1 TESFSNAYF
10 KRDFTSEFKKALVE
24 YVHGGGALF
33 IATCQSGTV
42 NVDGLLLAYPGCLGS
57 AFGIVRDRTCGF
69 VNGGA
74 HTAFSDP
81 FQLVCVAAAGAED
94 LTDGVGEVL
103 VNLTRA
109 LSFPKIDKRTPSAA
123 FPVVRTPNDAAVGAG
138 RPVMA
143 AARFGEGR
151 VFVCGDLTAFVP
163 FRIEHADNAALLI
176 NAFGWLVNRPVNA
189 ARRGAFARSLF
200 LTESDLKKIKQEEYK

>member
-1 TESFSNAYF
+1 MGPEMLPDWLRAVRKLGLTYGWSDPAAWTAETLKGRRVVVLTESFSNAYF

-74 HTAFSDP
+74 HTALGDP
-81 FQLVCVAAAGAED
+81 FQLVCAAADAEGI
-94 LTDGVGEVL
+94 TDGVGEVF

-109 LSFPKIDKRTPSAA
+109 LSFPKI
-123 FPVVRTPNDAAVGAG
+123 
-138 RPVMA
+138 
-143 AARFGEGR
+143 
-151 VFVCGDLTAFVP
+151 GDHVTD
-163 FRIEHADNAALLI
+163 HALI
-176 NAFGWLVNRPVNA
+176 
-189 ARRGAFARSLF
+189 
-200 LTESDLKKIKQEEYK
+200 T